1 MHVLSR
7 LAGAAGTLAVALSV
21 AAPAH
26 AGPSAP
32 TDPGRQ
38 EVLTV
43 AHRGASAYAPE
54 NTLAAARL
62 GIEMRADLVEVD
74 VQRSSDGALV
84 LFHDTTL
91 ARTTDAEEVFPGR
104 APWRLADFTLA
115 ELRQLDAGSWKAP
128 EYAGERIPTLR
139 EALAV
144 IRPSRS
150 GLLLE
155 LKSPALYPGIEAEI
169 AAAMRAVPGY
179 VESSVRNGR
188 LVVQSFDFASMETY
202 AALEPDVPI
211 GLLGRPAPALLS
223 ELATYADQVNPNHRL
238 IDAEY
243 VDAVHDAGL
252 DMLVYTV
259 NEVADMQRSV
269 ALGVDGVITDRPDVL
284 ERVLR
289 EAARPAA

>member
-1 MHVLSR
+1 MHALTR

-26 AGPSAP
+26 ADPSAP

-38 EVLTV
+38 QVLTV

-62 GIEMRADLVEVD
+62 GIEMKADLVEVD
-74 VQRSSDGALV
+74 VQRSRDGALV
-84 LFHDTTL
+84 LLHDNTL
-91 ARTTDAEEVFPGR
+91 ARTTDVEEVFPGR

-128 EYAGERIPTLR
+128 EYAGERIPTLQ
-139 EALAV
+139 EMLGV

-155 LKSPALYPGIEAEI
+155 LKSPALYPGIEAEV
-169 AAAMRAVPGY
+169 AAALRAVPGY

-211 GLLGRPAPALLS
+211 GLLGRPAPAMLP

-243 VDAVHDAGL
+243 VDAVHAAGL

-289 EAARPAA
+289 ESARPAA

>member
-1 MHVLSR
+1 
-7 LAGAAGTLAVALSV
+7 
-21 AAPAH
+21 
-26 AGPSAP
+26 
-32 TDPGRQ
+32 
-38 EVLTV
+38 
-43 AHRGASAYAPE
+43 
-54 NTLAAARL
+54 
-62 GIEMRADLVEVD
+62 
-74 VQRSSDGALV
+74 
-84 LFHDTTL
+84 
-91 ARTTDAEEVFPGR
+91 VFPDR
-104 APWRLADFTLA
+104 APWRLDDFTLA

-128 EYAGERIPTLR
+128 EYAGERIPTLQ

-155 LKSPALYPGIEAEI
+155 LKSPALYPGIEAEV
-169 AAAMRAVPGY
+169 AAAMRAAPGY

-211 GLLGRPAPALLS
+211 GLLGRPAPAMLP

-243 VDAVHDAGL
+243 VDAVHDAGM

-289 EAARPAA
+289 ESARPAA